1 MHFHDA
7 EEKTVTREN
16 RIGLTMRQLLI
27 IFFAAL
33 IFDAAM
39 AQRVM
44 SDRNRNGVRVV
55 EMSGKT
61 FDINMRSHK
70 VSLIGIVEDGEKRY
84 EIDVMTYVDIPDN
97 SKMQL
102 KLFDGDTI
110 TLEFAKMKEG
120 YTMVVSPGGMIP
132 VMPFANITAV
142 YPVTPEQLAKISAAG
157 IRRMEIEAS
166 YNSRGRSWKK
176 DKLGVFLGKS
186 LDKLE
191 ERLKK

>member
-1 MHFHDA
+1 
-7 EEKTVTREN
+7 
-16 RIGLTMRQLLI
+16 
-27 IFFAAL
+27 
-33 IFDAAM
+33 
-39 AQRVM
+39 
-44 SDRNRNGVRVV
+44 
-55 EMSGKT
+55 
-61 FDINMRSHK
+61 
-70 VSLIGIVEDGEKRY
+70 
-84 EIDVMTYVDIPDN
+84 
-97 SKMQL
+97 MQL
-102 KLFDGDTI
+102 KLFAAHTI
-110 TLEFAKMKEG
+110 TLASTKTKEG
-120 YTMVVSPGGMIP
+120 YTMLVSPGGMTP